1 MELAPANHRI
11 CGRLRAAAAKLQVL
25 GSGTNPSRVTYNMP
39 PVASSTPTW
48 TSWIKSDVSFKVSFT
63 RGLLNHLRREKPDRI
78 ALLVSSE
85 YEGIFHNGG
94 VGTHYRT
101 LSQQLAEDGW
111 NVILLLTYT
120 DRTFGGR
127 SELAAVKHVFST
139 KEVRDVLELQSV
151 HDCLLTES
159 RNDYYDYEGLC
170 SLFFAQ
176 AITNCF
182 PDTPVYIEFPEM
194 MGTGHRT
201 IQARRSGLLG
211 SSCVTAVTMHSGHEW
226 VFEANEKYTAEDP
239 GPLWQVCFY
248 ERVSFEN
255 ADLVFFP
262 SHFLKI
268 KMASFGWSTAHAV
281 HMPYFVPVL
290 DLDES
295 ARNDLPKVDENR
307 IPLVFFGRLE
317 ERKGLCTF
325 VEAVK
330 ALEPR
335 LLRAIEVVFV
345 GKIVPLYSGPLR
357 HLDSRGY
364 LDRELSGVVPYV
376 ILSDLYSVEAIRY
389 VNSLAT
395 PVVCL
400 TSPQENFPNSALEMG
415 QLPLRLVVSD
425 TGGFR
430 ETLDLIGRSS
440 GLYWFEPKNGR
451 ALSEAIGRALQ
462 ADGESPKAPSRREVI
477 ELNRAL
483 LARKLGYIRDA
494 LDRTAHTA
502 AKKPRITIGIIWN
515 ERHRHFLD
523 SVKSIKAQYYSPME
537 VLLLDNREVSN
548 GQERVASWAAIFQEF
563 HCLRPERVLSTG
575 AARNLLAG
583 RAGGDYL
590 LTIDADSILAPFA
603 LEKLSAM
610 AAYAGTVIV
619 CSPELAH
626 DTSETITGPFGTYV
640 PGLIREGRSAN
651 GFLLV
656 SLKFLREFPYPEE
669 VVADTEGDEIIWAAL
684 ATGESIAYYPYPLG
698 ERRRA
703 ASTTGDS
710 DHASRLKRQY
720 QMRQF
725 LAQIPPSRWS
735 RRQLHMLLAALQHL
749 QSPTSAAEMLRLQT
763 ELNWARCRI
772 AGMESSKFWKLRRIW
787 FRFQR
792 ALGLSRAAIE

>member
-1 MELAPANHRI
+1 MLSIMSSAPA
-11 CGRLRAAAAKLQVL
+11 
-25 GSGTNPSRVTYNMP
+25 
-39 PVASSTPTW
+39 W
-48 TSWIKSDVSFKVSFT
+48 TSWIKSDVYFKVSFT
-63 RGLLNHLRREKPDRI
+63 RGLLDQLRREKPNRV

-139 KEVRDVLELQSV
+139 KEVREVLELQSV
-151 HDCLLTES
+151 HEGLLAES

-262 SHFLKI
+262 SHFLKN
-268 KMASFGWSTAHAV
+268 KMESFGWSTGHAV

-290 DLDES
+290 DLDEP
-295 ARNDLPKVDENR
+295 ARSNLPKVEENR

-325 VEAVK
+325 IEAVK

-335 LLRAIEVVFV
+335 LLREIEVVFV

-364 LDRELSGVVPYV
+364 LDRELSGVVPYI

-389 VNSLAT
+389 VNSLES

-430 ETLDLIGRSS
+430 ETLDLVGRSL
-440 GLYWFEPKNGR
+440 GLYWFEPKNAR

-462 ADGESPKAPSRREVI
+462 ADGEPPKAPSRREVI
-477 ELNRAL
+477 EVNRAL
-483 LARKLGYIRDA
+483 LARKLGCIRDA
-494 LDRTAHTA
+494 LDRTALTV

-523 SVKSIKAQYYSPME
+523 SVNSIKAQCYSPME
-537 VLLLDNREVSN
+537 VLLLDNRDVSN
-548 GQERVASWAAIFQEF
+548 AQESVVALSATFQQYR
-563 HCLRPERVLSTG
+563 CLRPERVLSTG

-583 RAGGDYL
+583 HAGGDYL
-590 LTIDADSILAPFA
+590 LTIDAETILAPFA
-603 LEKLSAM
+603 LEKLSMM
-610 AAYAGTVIV
+610 ATHTGTAIV
-619 CSPELAH
+619 CSAELGHA
-626 DTSETITGPFGTYV
+626 TSETITSPVGTYV
-640 PGLIREGRSAN
+640 PGLIREGGSAR

-656 SLKFLREFPYPEE
+656 SLKFLREFPYLED
-669 VVADTEGDEIIWAAL
+669 VDADTEGDEIIWAAL
-684 ATGESIAYYPYPLG
+684 ATGERIAYYPYPLG

-735 RRQLHMLLAALQHL
+735 RRQLHMLLAASQHL

>member
-1 MELAPANHRI
+1 M
-11 CGRLRAAAAKLQVL
+11 
-25 GSGTNPSRVTYNMP
+25 PS
-39 PVASSTPTW
+39 VASSTPTW
-48 TSWIKSDVSFKVSFT
+48 TSWIKSDVYFKVSFT
-63 RGLLNHLRREKPDRI
+63 RGLLDQLRRDKPDRV

-101 LSQQLAEDGW
+101 LSQHLAEDGW
-111 NVILLLTYT
+111 HVILLLTYT

-139 KEVRDVLELQSV
+139 KEARDVLELQSV
-151 HDCLLTES
+151 HERLLAES

-176 AITNCF
+176 AITDCF
-182 PDTPVYIEFPEM
+182 PNTPIYIEFPEM

-201 IQARRSGLLG
+201 IQGKRSGLIG
-211 SSCVTAVTMHSGHEW
+211 PTCVTAVTMHSGHEW

-248 ERVSFEN
+248 ERASFEN

-262 SHFLKI
+262 SHFLKN
-268 KMASFGWSTAHAV
+268 KMGSFGWNTGHAV
-281 HMPYFVPVL
+281 HMPYFVPL
-290 DLDES
+290 IDLS
-295 ARNDLPKVDENR
+295 GPVRSDLPKVAEHR
-307 IPLVFFGRLE
+307 IPLIFFGRLE

-330 ALEPR
+330 TLEPQLQR
-335 LLRAIEVVFV
+335 EIEVVFV
-345 GKIVPLYSGPLR
+345 GKVVPLYSAPLR

-364 LDRELSGVVPYV
+364 LDRELSGVVPYI
-376 ILSDLYSVEAIRY
+376 ILSDLYSVDAIRY
-389 VNSLAT
+389 VNSLES

-415 QLPLRLVVSD
+415 QLPLQLVVSD

-430 ETLDLIGRSS
+430 ETLDLIGRSY
-440 GLYWFEPKNGR
+440 GLYWFEPKNPR
-451 ALSEAIGRALQ
+451 ALSDAIARALETR
-462 ADGESPKAPSRREVI
+462 GKPPKAPTQREVVEI
-477 ELNRAL
+477 NRAL

-494 LDRTAHTA
+494 LNHTA
-502 AKKPRITIGIIWN
+502 LTVANRPRITIGIIWN

-523 SVKSIKAQYYSPME
+523 TVNSIKAQHCSPME
-537 VLLLDNREVSN
+537 VLLLDNRDVSN
-548 GQERVASWAAIFQEF
+548 GQESVVAWSATFQQYR
-563 HCLRPERVLSTG
+563 CLRPERVLSTG

-583 RAGGDYL
+583 HAGGDYL

-603 LEKLSAM
+603 LEKLSMM
-610 AAYAGTVIV
+610 ATDTGTAIV
-619 CSPELAH
+619 CSAELRH
-626 DTSETITGPFGTYV
+626 DTSETITSPVGTYV
-640 PGLIREGRSAN
+640 PGLIREGGSAR

-656 SLKFLREFPYPEE
+656 SLKFLREFPYLED
-669 VVADTEGDEIIWAAL
+669 VDADTEGDEIIWAAM
-684 ATGESIAYYPYPLG
+684 ATGERIAYYPYPLG

-720 QMRQF
+720 RMRQF

-772 AGMESSKFWKLRRIW
+772 AGMESSKFWKLRGIW
-787 FRFQR
+787 FRLLHALHHPR
-792 ALGLSRAAIE
+792 ATIE

>member
-1 MELAPANHRI
+1 M
-11 CGRLRAAAAKLQVL
+11 
-25 GSGTNPSRVTYNMP
+25 PS
-39 PVASSTPTW
+39 VASSTPTW
-48 TSWIKSDVSFKVSFT
+48 TCWIKSDVYFKVSFT
-63 RGLLNHLRREKPDRI
+63 RGLLDQLRREKPDRI

-101 LSQQLAEDGW
+101 LSQHLAEDGW
-111 NVILLLTYT
+111 HVILLLTYT

-127 SELAAVKHVFST
+127 SELSAVKHVFST

-151 HDCLLTES
+151 HEGLLAES
-159 RNDYYDYEGLC
+159 RNDHYDYAGLC

-182 PDTPVYIEFPEM
+182 PYTPFYIEFPEM
-194 MGTGHRT
+194 LGTAHRT
-201 IQARRSGLLG
+201 IQANRAGLLG
-211 SSCVTAVTMHSGHEW
+211 SNCVTAVTMHSGHEW
-226 VFEANEKYTAEDP
+226 VFEANEKYTDDDP
-239 GPLWQVCFY
+239 ARLWQLCFY
-248 ERVSFEN
+248 ERASFEA

-262 SHFLKI
+262 SHFLKN
-268 KMASFGWSTAHAV
+268 KVESFGWNTGRAV
-281 HMPYFVPVL
+281 HMPYFIPIV
-290 DLDES
+290 DLDGPP
-295 ARNDLPKVDENR
+295 RNDLGKVDAHR

-325 VEAVK
+325 VDAVK
-330 ALEPR
+330 ALEPH
-335 LLRAIEVVFV
+335 LQQEIQMVFV
-345 GKIVPLYSGPLR
+345 GKVVPLYSGPLR

-364 LDRELSGVVPYV
+364 LDRELAGVVPYT

-389 VNSLAT
+389 VNSLKS

-425 TGGFR
+425 TGGFH
-430 ETLDLIGRSS
+430 ETLDMIGRSS
-440 GLYWFEPKNGR
+440 GLYWFEPKNAR

-462 ADGESPKAPSRREVI
+462 ADGEPPKAPSRREVI
-477 ELNRAL
+477 EVNQAL

-494 LDRTAHTA
+494 LDRTAHTVP
-502 AKKPRITIGIIWN
+502 KKPRITIGIIWN
-515 ERHRHFLD
+515 ERHRHILD
-523 SVKSIKAQYYSPME
+523 SVNSIKAQRYSSME
-537 VLLLDNREVSN
+537 VLLLDNRDLSN
-548 GQERVASWAAIFQEF
+548 GEESMVARPGIFQPY
-563 HCLRPERVLSTG
+563 HCLRPERVLSAG
-575 AARNLLAG
+575 AARNLLAEH
-583 RAGGDYL
+583 ADGDYL

-610 AAYAGTVIV
+610 AAYAGTAIV

-626 DTSETITGPFGTYV
+626 DTSETITGPVGTYI
-640 PGLIREGRSAN
+640 PGLIREGRSAR

-656 SLKFLREFPYPEE
+656 SLKFWREFPYLEE
-669 VVADTEGDEIIWAAL
+669 VDADTEGDEIIWAAL

-703 ASTTGDS
+703 ASMNGDS

-725 LAQIPPSRWS
+725 LDHIPPSRWS
-735 RRQLHMLLAALQHL
+735 RRQLHMLLVALQQL

-772 AGMESSKFWKLRRIW
+772 AGMESSKFWKLRGIW
-787 FRFQR
+787 FRLLHALHHPR
-792 ALGLSRAAIE
+792 ATIE